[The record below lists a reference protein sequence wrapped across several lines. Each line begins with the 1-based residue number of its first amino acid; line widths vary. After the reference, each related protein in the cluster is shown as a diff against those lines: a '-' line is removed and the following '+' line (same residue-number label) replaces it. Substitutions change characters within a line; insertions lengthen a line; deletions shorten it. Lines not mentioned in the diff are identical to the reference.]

1 MEAKTAMT
9 AQSEVEQSEQRE
21 EKQGQRIGYVRVS
34 TVDQNTERQLA
45 GETLDMVFTDKASGK
60 SIEGRPQ
67 LQALLKHVRRGDE
80 VVVHSFDRLARNLR
94 ELNALV
100 EDLTSRGVTVTFV
113 KNNMTFD
120 GLKKDGTA
128 KKNSHA
134 MLMLSIM
141 GAVAEFER
149 DMIQERQREGIAIAK
164 AAGKYRGGKVKLS
177 SDRAAELR
185 KRVAAGEKVAGLAR
199 EFKVSRQTVYN
210 TVSQ

>member
-1 MEAKTAMT
+1 MTEQGEA
-9 AQSEVEQSEQRE
+9 EQNEQQE

-45 GETLDMVFTDKASGK
+45 NERLDQVFTDRASGK
-60 SIEGRPQ
+60 SIEGRPE
-67 LQALLKHVRRGDE
+67 LQAMLKHVRRGDE

-94 ELNALV
+94 ELHELV
-100 EDLTSRGVTVTFV
+100 DGLTTRGVTVTFS
-113 KNNMTFD
+113 KNGMRFA
-120 GLKKDGTA
+120 GLKKDGKE
-128 KKNSHA
+128 KKDSHA
-134 MLMLSIM
+134 ALMLGIM

-149 DMIQERQREGIAIAK
+149 DMILERQREGIAVAK

-177 SDRAAELR
+177 GERAAELR